1 MNEKASPY
9 RYAKPDQTLPPMY
22 HMLYLLI
29 SLSFVTGSLRAQ
41 TLPSEPPADPWISY
55 PTVNVTDYGVYHFRR
70 TFTLNSIPNELRV
83 QVSADNRYQ
92 LFVNGRRVSY
102 GPAKGDLQTYKY
114 DELDI
119 APMLQA
125 GENVIAALV
134 FNGGE
139 DKPLALVTYQTAFLL
154 RTADGRYD
162 SLNTDARWKC
172 YQNPAYDQITYEELN
187 TRAWVRGF
195 YACGGGDELF
205 AEKYP
210 WGWANLAYD
219 DTDWIAAE
227 LLTFEGQAP
236 WNLVPRTIAFMDTT
250 HQRPGSIRRAIGLET
265 PAPPFV
271 PNGSLTV
278 PANTSA
284 MIIYDFDV
292 FTMGYP
298 ELTLSGGDGSQ
309 VKLKYAEALYEK
321 PDLKAHRDSVDG
333 KTMYGVFDI
342 YHADGGAD
350 RVFRPLWKRAFRY
363 LALDIQT
370 ADQPLTINSLTNE
383 YSGYPYSEMSTFES
397 DSPDLNAIF
406 RMCLQTLRMCS
417 GETYYDT
424 PYYEQLSYGG
434 DNRPIGALSAYNT
447 TDDRLFREVMRLY
460 PQSVNSETKLFKA
473 AYPSRF
479 TFDMGTWSL
488 AWVQSLGDYYLLR
501 GDSAWVKPF
510 VSDIEGVLTY
520 YERSID
526 ESLHLL
532 GSLDQRN
539 FIDWSIHYGSVPQ
552 RQPKEVITHSAMM
565 TLYYVHT
572 LDVAAE
578 LYQALGEAK
587 KATHW
592 KALADTLRRAV
603 YEHCWNKEKQ
613 LVADYPAQDS
623 FSQQT
628 NILAI
633 LTDVLPEAEQPA
645 LLERVF
651 TYEQFDEMASSYF
664 QFFLFKALEKVGY
677 EDRFLDQLG
686 FWQMFLERG
695 STTAGETGFASHDR
709 SDCHAWSAHPA
720 YYLLRTVA
728 GIKPQGVGFEEV
740 LIAPHL
746 GDLQQVS
753 VSMPHPRGRIEV
765 EYEVKDGELIAHIT
779 LPAGLSGEWQC
790 QGKTQPLSPGEQ
802 TLRQVL

>member
-1 MNEKASPY
+1 MAI
-9 RYAKPDQTLPPMY
+9 R
-22 HMLYLLI
+22 
-29 SLSFVTGSLRAQ
+29 LSFLSLICALAVSPTLRAQ
-41 TLPSEPPADPWISY
+41 TTPPEPPVDPWISY
-55 PTVNVTDYGVYHFRR
+55 PTANVTSYGVYHFRR
-70 TFTLNSIPNELRV
+70 TFTLDDVPAQLHV

-92 LFVNGRRVSY
+92 LFVNGQRVSY

-114 DELDI
+114 DQPDI
-119 APMLQA
+119 APFLQK

-139 DKPLALVTYQTAFLL
+139 DRPLAFVTYQTAFLF
-154 RTADGRYD
+154 RTADERYD
-162 SLNTDARWKC
+162 SLNSDARWKC

-187 TRAWVRGF
+187 TRAWVKGF
-195 YACGGGDELF
+195 YACGGGDEVF
-205 AEKYP
+205 ANRYP

-219 DTDWIAAE
+219 DTGWIAAE
-227 LLTFEGQAP
+227 PLTFEGSAP
-236 WNLVPRTIAFMDTT
+236 WHLVPRTIAFMDTT
-250 HQRPGSIRRAIGLET
+250 RQRPGSIRRVSGFA
-265 PAPPFV
+265 APPTPFA
-271 PNGSLTV
+271 PDGPLTV
-278 PANTSA
+278 PANTTA
-284 MIIYDFDV
+284 TIIYDFDV

-298 ELTLSGGDGSQ
+298 ELTLSGGDGGR
-309 VKLKYAEALYEK
+309 VTLTYAEALYEE

-363 LALDIQT
+363 LSLEIQT
-370 ADQPLTINSLTNE
+370 ANEPLIINSLVNE

-397 DSPDLNAIF
+397 DNPALDAIF
-406 RMCLQTLRMCS
+406 KMCLQTLRMCS
-417 GETYYDT
+417 AETYYDT

-501 GDSAWVKPF
+501 GDSAWTKQF
-510 VSDIEGVLTY
+510 VGDIEGVLTY
-520 YERSID
+520 YERSVD
-526 ESLHLL
+526 ESVDLL
-532 GSLDQRN
+532 GALDQRN

-552 RQPKEVITHSAMM
+552 RKPKEVITHSAMM

-572 LDVAAE
+572 LDVVAE
-578 LYQALGEAK
+578 LYPALGEEK

-592 KALADTLRRAV
+592 KTLADTLRRAV
-603 YEHCWNKEKQ
+603 YEHCWSEERQ
-613 LVADYPAQDS
+613 LVADYPSRDF

-633 LTDVLPEAEQPA
+633 LTEVVPKAEQPA
-645 LLERVF
+645 LLERVL
-651 TYEQFDEMASSYF
+651 TYEEFDEMASSYF
-664 QFFLFKALEKVGY
+664 QFFLFKAMEKIGY

-686 FWQMFLERG
+686 FWEMFLRRG

-728 GIKPQGVGFEEV
+728 GIKPEGVGFEEV
-740 LIAPHL
+740 LISPHL
-746 GDLQQVS
+746 ADLQRVS
-753 VSMPHPRGRIEV
+753 VSMPHPRGRIQV
-765 EYEVKDGELIAHIT
+765 NYEVNDKELVARIT
-779 LPAGLSGEWQC
+779 LPPGLSGAWRFQES
-790 QGKTQPLSPGEQ
+790 TQQLVPGEQ
-802 TLRQVL
+802 TIRQAL

>member
-1 MNEKASPY
+1 MTVGLFSVVFS
-9 RYAKPDQTLPPMY
+9 
-22 HMLYLLI
+22 LLLTAI
-29 SLSFVTGSLRAQ
+29 SALHAQ
-41 TLPSEPPADPWISY
+41 TVPSEPLADPWISY
-55 PTVNVTDYGVYHFRR
+55 PTANVTSYGVYHFRR
-70 TFTLNSIPNELRV
+70 TFTLDSVPAELRV

-114 DELDI
+114 DEPDI
-119 APMLQA
+119 APFLQK
-125 GENVIAALV
+125 GKNVIAALV

-139 DKPLALVTYQTAFLL
+139 DRPLAFVTYQTAFLF
-154 RTADGRYD
+154 RTADARYD
-162 SLNTDARWKC
+162 SLNANASWKC

-187 TRAWVRGF
+187 TRAWVKGF
-195 YACGGGDELF
+195 YACGGGDEVF

-210 WGWANLAYD
+210 WGWERLAYD
-219 DTDWIAAE
+219 DTDWQAAE
-227 LLTFEGQAP
+227 PLTFEGSAP
-236 WNLVPRTIAFMDTT
+236 WHLVPRIIAFMDTT
-250 HQRPGSIRRAIGLET
+250 RQPPSSIRRVTGFSA

-271 PNGSLTV
+271 PDQPLTI

-284 MIIYDFDV
+284 TIIYDFGV

-298 ELTLSGGDGSQ
+298 ELTLSRGGGSR
-309 VKLKYAEALYEK
+309 VTLKYAEALYEK

-363 LALDIQT
+363 LALEIQT
-370 ADQPLTINSLTNE
+370 ANEPLTINELVNE

-397 DSPDLNAIF
+397 NNPALDAIF
-406 RMCLQTLRMCS
+406 AMCQQTLRMCS

-460 PQSVNSETKLFKA
+460 PQSANSETKLFKS

-501 GDSAWVKPF
+501 GDADWTKQF
-510 VSDIEGVLTY
+510 VGDIEGVLTY

-526 ESLHLL
+526 ESINLL
-532 GSLDQRN
+532 GALDQRN

-552 RQPKEVITHSAMM
+552 RKPQEVITHSAMM

-578 LYQALGEAK
+578 LYPVLGEEA

-592 KALADTLRRAV
+592 KRLADTLRRAV
-603 YEHCWNKEKQ
+603 YEHCWNEERQ
-613 LVADYPAQDS
+613 LVADYPDS
-623 FSQQT
+623 LLFSQQT

-633 LTDVLPEAEQPA
+633 LAKVVPDSERPD
-645 LLERVF
+645 LLERIL
-651 TYEQFDEMASSYF
+651 TYDQFNEVASSYF
-664 QFFLFKALEKVGY
+664 QFFLFKAMEEAGY
-677 EDRFLDQLG
+677 EDRFLDHLG
-686 FWQMFLERG
+686 FWEMFLERG

-728 GIKPQGVGFEEV
+728 GIRPKAAGFEEV
-740 LIAPHL
+740 LISPHP
-746 GDLQQVS
+746 GNLQQVS
-753 VSMPHPRGRIEV
+753 VSMPHPRGRIRV
-765 EYEVKDGELIAHIT
+765 DYEVKGKELLARIT
-779 LPAGLSGEWQC
+779 LPAGLSGEWQF
-790 QGKTQPLSPGEQ
+790 QGDTQQLVPGEQ
-802 TLRQVL
+802 TIRQAL